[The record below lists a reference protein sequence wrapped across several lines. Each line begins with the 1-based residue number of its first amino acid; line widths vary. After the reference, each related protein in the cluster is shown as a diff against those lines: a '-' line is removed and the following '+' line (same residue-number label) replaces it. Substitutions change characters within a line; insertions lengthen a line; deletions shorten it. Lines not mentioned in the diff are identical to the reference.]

1 MSDGKDKIPLVE
13 GTGVEA
19 SMPMVCNKI
28 NAISIQ
34 GVSYYLNIELNDEF
48 MDDFHN
54 LSGEEIVRK
63 YALVKADVVD
73 GENEGQTPKDK
84 QSS

>member
-1 MSDGKDKIPLVE
+1 
-13 GTGVEA
+13 
-19 SMPMVCNKI
+19 
-28 NAISIQ
+28 
-34 GVSYYLNIELNDEF
+34 LNEEF
-48 MDDFHN
+48 MNDFHN

>member
-1 MSDGKDKIPLVE
+1 MSGGKDKIPLVE

-19 SMPMVCNKI
+19 SMPMVCNKV
-28 NAISIQ
+28 NAISMH
-34 GVSYYLNIELNDEF
+34 GVSYYLNTDLNDEF
-48 MDDFHN
+48 MHDFHN

-73 GENEGQTPKDK
+73 GENEGPTLKDK

>member
-19 SMPMVCNKI
+19 SLPKVCNKI

-34 GVSYYLNIELNDEF
+34 GMSYYLNTDLNDEF
-48 MDDFHN
+48 MNDFHN
-54 LSGEEIVRK
+54 LPGEEIIRK
-63 YALVKADVVD
+63 YALVEADVVD
-73 GENEGQTPKDK
+73 GENEGQPPKDK

>member
-1 MSDGKDKIPLVE
+1 MSGGKDKIPLVE

-19 SMPMVCNKI
+19 SMPMVCNKV
-28 NAISIQ
+28 NAISMH
-34 GVSYYLNIELNDEF
+34 GVSYYLNTDLNDEF
-48 MDDFHN
+48 MHDFHN